1 MHNEFLL
8 VPETI
13 LSAGDTA
20 VSDQKRQSLLLYIL
34 VQETDNGQANEFKKY
49 NISCSNECYGKKNKL
64 E

>member
-34 VQETDNGQANEFKKY
+34 VQETDNGQANEF
-49 NISCSNECYGKKNKL
+49 
-64 E
+64 